1 MLEHTLI
8 PSECEYILIQE
19 ISESGDN
26 EYYFSASGLPIG
38 DFERAMRGRK
48 RISENIEKF
57 EVLIKEVKCPACHSI
72 VLDQIKSHTQAIEE
86 IDNAWKPKTAK

>member
-8 PSECEYILIQE
+8 PSECEHILIQE

-26 EYYFSASGLPIG
+26 EYYFSALGLPIG
-38 DFERAMRGRK
+38 DFERSMRGRK
-48 RISENIEKF
+48 RILNNIEKL
-57 EVLIKEVKCPACHSI
+57 EALIKEIKCTACHSI
-72 VLDQIKSHTQAIEE
+72 ILEQIKSHTQAIEE